1 MKMIIFSPTSGGLR
15 AGPKHPAK
23 ERKHKKTQSIKSSA
37 FITTCKGIYLMQ
49 GELTVHLILCTG
61 DQRFTAI

>member
-15 AGPKHPAK
+15 AGPKHAAT

-49 GELTVHLILCTG
+49 GELTAHSILCTG

>member
-15 AGPKHPAK
+15 AGPKHAAT

-49 GELTVHLILCTG
+49 GVNSALNTLHW
-61 DQRFTAI
+61 